1 MNSASINQEDVITVL
16 EADRYGHPRRARLT
30 RLSMLANHS
39 RGLAPQADRFGHL
52 KEPNLAFSVPAPI
65 GGGAPR
71 EGEFAESS

>member
-30 RLSMLANHS
+30 RLSILANHS
-39 RGLAPQADRFGHL
+39 RGIAPQADRFGHL
-52 KEPNLAFSVPAPI
+52 KEPYLAFSVPAPI
-65 GGGAPR
+65 GGGTPR